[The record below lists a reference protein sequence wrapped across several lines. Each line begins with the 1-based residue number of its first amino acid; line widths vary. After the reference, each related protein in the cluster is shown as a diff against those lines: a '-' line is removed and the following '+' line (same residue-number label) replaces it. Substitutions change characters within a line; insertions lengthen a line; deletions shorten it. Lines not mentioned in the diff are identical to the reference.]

1 MTRVHY
7 NPSSSKRGDIST
19 TDTWT
24 LARSKDIKQ
33 NSTSNSGR
41 DYYDPHE
48 RNIYTPVGR
57 EVVTHNKFDLLEDHN
72 NYVGKQPRMLE
83 NTDYDRV
90 VKSSDRGTL
99 GENNISNKNIS
110 NNTFSKTLN
119 RAFNN
124 NFNGASNIFND
135 SFSQTLGNDD
145 YERVV
150 KRSDRGTLG
159 GK

>member
-33 NSTSNSGR
+33 NSTSNSRR

-48 RNIYTPVGR
+48 RNIYTPVRG

-83 NTDYDRV
+83 ILTMI
-90 VKSSDRGTL
+90 
-99 GENNISNKNIS
+99 E
-110 NNTFSKTLN
+110 
-119 RAFNN
+119 
-124 NFNGASNIFND
+124 
-135 SFSQTLGNDD
+135 
-145 YERVV
+145 
-150 KRSDRGTLG
+150 
-159 GK
+159 

>member
-19 TDTWT
+19 INTWT

-33 NSTSNSGR
+33 NNTSNSRR

-48 RNIYTPVGR
+48 RNMYTSVRG

-110 NNTFSKTLN
+110 NKNYVSPTLDDN
-119 RAFNN
+119 
-124 NFNGASNIFND
+124 
-135 SFSQTLGNDD
+135 D

-150 KRSDRGTLG
+150 KSSERGTVWRQTQQ
-159 GK
+159 